1 MLAVFELILKVWE
14 DNPPWVWAF
23 AGTTACLV
31 LTISIMLRRWIRR
44 RYAELTQTPE
54 RELTEVPLEI
64 ASKTSTAF
72 LLVASLFPG
81 FYTLALP
88 DKVRHGLTVVFTVIG
103 FWQLGVW
110 GSEAVRA
117 WFITRRRMQGID
129 PGTTSGVAV
138 LAFVA
143 RIGVWAVIALLML
156 DNLGVDVTTLVAGL
170 GVGGIAIALAV
181 QNVLGDL
188 FASLSITLDR
198 PFVVGDLIVLGEY
211 WGKVEQIG
219 VKSTR
224 LRSVN
229 GEQIV
234 ISNADLLRA
243 QLRTFGRMDE
253 RRSLFTLNVS
263 YETPREKLKRIPALI
278 RAQIESVEATRFD
291 RSHFSRFGPYALEF
305 ETAYWVLSSDYAQ
318 FMDVQ
323 QSVYLAI
330 HEAFEREGIELAYPT
345 QKLWLAGLP
354 EGKPG

>member
-1 MLAVFELILKVWE
+1 MRAVFELILKVWE
-14 DNPPWVWAF
+14 DNPPWEWAL

-31 LTISIMLRRWIRR
+31 LAISIIIRRWIRR
-44 RYAELTQTPE
+44 RYRELAQTPE
-54 RELTEVPLEI
+54 RELAEVPLEI
-64 ASKTSTAF
+64 ASKTSNAF
-72 LLVASLFPG
+72 LIVASLFPG
-81 FYTLALP
+81 FYTLELP
-88 DKVRHGLTVVFTVIG
+88 SKLRHGVTVVFTVIG

-110 GSEAVRA
+110 SSEAVRA
-117 WFITRRRMQGID
+117 WFLTRRRLGVE
-129 PGTTSGVAV
+129 PGTTSGMAV
-138 LAFVA
+138 LAFVG

-211 WGKVEQIG
+211 SGTVEQIG

-229 GEQIV
+229 GEQI
-234 ISNADLLRA
+234 IFSNADLLRA
-243 QLRTFGRMDE
+243 QLRNFGRMDQ
-253 RRSLFTLNVS
+253 RRVLFTLNVS
-263 YETPREKLKRIPALI
+263 YETPRDKLKRIPALI
-278 RAQIESVEATRFD
+278 RAQIESVEATRCD

-305 ETAYWVLSSDYAQ
+305 ETAYWVLSSDYARY
-318 FMDVQ
+318 MDVQ

-330 HEAFEREGIELAYPT
+330 HEAFEREDIEFAYPT